1 MERLTHASPND
12 ALIAVG
18 NVMSG
23 GPQPIE
29 RLDPRRGYK
38 RDGGWVRRCTVIDT
52 GGALL
57 AREDDG
63 AGVT

>member
-1 MERLTHASPND
+1 LND
-12 ALIAVG
+12 ALAAVG
-18 NVMSG
+18 NVMSQ

-29 RLDPRRGYK
+29 RLEPRRGYK
-38 RDGGWVRRCTVIDT
+38 KDGEWVRRCTVIDT

-57 AREDDG
+57 ARQDDG

>member
-1 MERLTHASPND
+1 MERLTQASPNR
-12 ALIAVG
+12 ALIAIG

-57 AREDDG
+57 AHEDDG